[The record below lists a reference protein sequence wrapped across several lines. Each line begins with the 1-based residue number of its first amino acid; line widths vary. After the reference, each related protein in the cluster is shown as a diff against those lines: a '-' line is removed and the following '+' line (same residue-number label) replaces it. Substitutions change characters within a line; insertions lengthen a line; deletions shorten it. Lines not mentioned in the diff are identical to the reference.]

1 MAVNASIEES
11 TNGDD
16 LLAMTRDSRHGWLF
30 LVMIGSLVGAILLNV
45 GIGAVRIN
53 PERVIGILASHAG
66 FDLGI
71 DFTRQQN
78 AVLWSIRLP
87 RVVLTGLVGAALAVS
102 GAALQGVFRNPLAD
116 PGLIGV
122 SSGAALGAV
131 ASIVLA
137 LSPFGS
143 WSLSI
148 FAFIGGLLTTMI
160 VYVLARRG
168 GRTDV
173 VTLILTGI
181 ALNAIAGA
189 GTSFFIYLA
198 DDAQLRTITFWTMGS
213 TGGATWKAVSI
224 YLPFAAIGLLL
235 IPRFGSALNLLVLGE
250 YEARHLGVNTERT
263 RVVLILLTA
272 TLAGASV
279 AIAGTIGFIGLIV
292 PHLIRL
298 LVGPDHRILIP
309 ASAFGG
315 ATLLLLADLFARTIV
330 SPSELPLGT
339 VTALLGGPFFLW
351 MLHRTMR
358 QQGSWNQ

>member
-1 MAVNASIEES
+1 MA
-11 TNGDD
+11 
-16 LLAMTRDSRHGWLF
+16 RDSRHGWL
-30 LVMIGSLVGAILLNV
+30 LIVMAGALIGAVLLNV
-45 GIGAVRIN
+45 GIGAVRID
-53 PERVIGILASHAG
+53 PERVIAIIASHAG
-66 FDLGI
+66 LDTGI
-71 DFTRQQN
+71 DFTRQQD

-102 GAALQGVFRNPLAD
+102 GAALQGIFRNPLAD
-116 PGLIGV
+116 PSIIGV

-137 LSPFGS
+137 LTPFGS

-148 FAFIGGLLTTMI
+148 FAFTGGLITTAI
-160 VYVLARRG
+160 IYRLARHG

-181 ALNAIAGA
+181 ALNAICGA

-224 YLPFAAIGLLL
+224 YLPFAATGLLL
-235 IPRFGSALNLLVLGE
+235 VPRWSSALNLLVLGE
-250 YEARHLGVNTERT
+250 YEARHLGINTEHT
-263 RVVLILLTA
+263 RLALILLTA
-272 TLAGASV
+272 TMTGASV

-298 LVGPDHRILIP
+298 VAGPDHRLLIP
-309 ASAFGG
+309 VSALGG
-315 ATLLLLADLFARTIV
+315 ATLLLMADLFARTVV

-351 MLHRTMR
+351 MLHRTLR